1 MATTAN
7 QTKPGKVYRLTRSS
21 FAGHYYT
28 RPAGRRITPEA
39 YVAKLEARR
48 QSSAFYWAAVL
59 RRHPGAVLMRRVD
72 RYTSMDG
79 VGKEIARLVLLPPGT
94 VLREVKNRPGYRG
107 SK

>member
-7 QTKPGKVYRLTRSS
+7 ETKPGKIYRRTRSS
-21 FAGHYYT
+21 FPGHYYT
-28 RPAGRRITPEA
+28 RPSGSRLTPEA
-39 YVAKLEARR
+39 FIARLEARR
-48 QSSAFYWAAVL
+48 VSNAYYWAAVL
-59 RRHPGAVLMRRVD
+59 RRHPGAVLMRKVY

-94 VLREVKNRPGYRG
+94 VLREVKKRPGYRG